1 MIYLVTYDLKQPDK
15 DYEPLYEAIK
25 KCGSSWWHYLEST
38 WIVSTDISVDECV
51 KCIRQTMDEN
61 DYLLVVEITQ
71 QHRQGWLPSK
81 AWDWIKQHDLK

>member
-51 KCIRQTMDEN
+51 KRLRQAMDDN

-71 QHRQGWLPSK
+71 QPRQGWLPSK